1 MDKFF
6 IKRPRSK
13 ESSNTPKIPLDS
25 KSSEENINTNFNLND
40 IASDPGLRKPIEDFD
55 FEIRDQVRR
64 EYLTRCPCQPIG
76 HNFPQKDYGKQKRSF
91 QDAWFKY
98 PWLEYSI
105 TKDAAFC
112 FWCYLFKPSRGSRM
126 GKDAFTK
133 MGFNNWKKALEKFV
147 EHIGAVN
154 SMHNDARVKFEG
166 FQSQRQSVS
175 HLLAAHLHDM
185 EVAYRIRLTA
195 VLDVTRFLLKQG
207 LPFRGNDESSNSLN
221 KGNFLELL
229 EWYSLQNA
237 PGNNQ
242 LTSPKIQKE
251 LANACATEI
260 TRVIIDDIGDSY
272 FSLMIDKARDAS
284 GKQQMGVVLRYVNKN
299 GHVIER
305 FLALVH
311 VSDTSAISLKN
322 AIDYSFAKHKLSLSR
337 LRGQGYDGASNM
349 RGEFNGL
356 KALIL
361 RENPYARYVHCFAH
375 QLQLVII
382 AVAKDNRIVTSCKR
396 RDQLQ
401 QHHHNRLVEQLEK
414 VEIVSGKGKNQE
426 SSLARPNDT
435 HWESHYTTILRLIC
449 MWTSILEVL
458 QNVHDDGASN
468 DNRGIVASLIDKME
482 NYKFVFVMYLMRR
495 LLGMT
500 NELSL
505 ALQQKDQN
513 IVQAMRLIEAAK
525 ARLQHFRETGWKEF
539 LGEVTSFCKENSID
553 VPNMEDNMPIR
564 GRSRREGQ
572 FITHFHHYRVEIF
585 SSTELLL
592 LVSCLDPRDSFSK
605 FNIHKL
611 LRLAEMYP
619 QDFSMTERMML
630 EDQLATFIYDV
641 RHDDDF
647 ANVVDLG
654 GFAMKMI
661 DTGKCAIFPL
671 AYRFIDATFT
681 SVEGVGVTATASV
694 ERAFSAMNVVKTD
707 LRNKMGDEW
716 MNDSMIVY
724 IEKEVFATIDNE
736 TILQC
741 FQKMQTRRIQL
752 TPLSSMRRTD
762 GSSSSCV
769 HR

>member
-1 MDKFF
+1 MDKFL
-6 IKRPRSK
+6 IKRPKSE
-13 ESSNTPKIPLDS
+13 ESSNTLKVPLDS
-25 KSSEENINTNFNLND
+25 KSSEENINTNFNFND
-40 IASDPGLRKPIEDFD
+40 IVSNPGLRKPIEDFD
-55 FEIRDQVRR
+55 IGIRDQVRR
-64 EYLTRCPCQPIG
+64 
-76 HNFPQKDYGKQKRSF
+76 
-91 QDAWFKY
+91 KY
-98 PWLEYSI
+98 
-105 TKDAAFC
+105 
-112 FWCYLFKPSRGSRM
+112 
-126 GKDAFTK
+126 
-133 MGFNNWKKALEKFV
+133 
-147 EHIGAVN
+147 
-154 SMHNDARVKFEG
+154 
-166 FQSQRQSVS
+166 
-175 HLLAAHLHDM
+175 
-185 EVAYRIRLTA
+185 LTA

-207 LPFRGNDESSNSLN
+207 LPFRINDESSNSLN

-229 EWYSLQNA
+229 EWYSLRNEEVWKTVNQNA

-251 LANACATEI
+251 LANACASEI

-272 FSLMIDKARDAS
+272 FSLMIDEAGDAS
-284 GKQQMGVVLRYVNKN
+284 VKQQIGVVLRYVNKN

-311 VSDTSAISLKN
+311 VPDTSAMSLKN
-322 AIDYSFAKHKLSLSR
+322 AIDCLFAKHKLSFSR

-349 RGEFNGL
+349 RDEFNGL

-361 RENPYARYVHCFAH
+361 KENPYARYVHCFAH
-375 QLQLVII
+375 QLQLVIV
-382 AVAKDNRIVTSCKR
+382 AVAKDNRIVSDFFQYVNMIVNAIGASCKR

-401 QHHHNRLVEQLEK
+401 QYHHDRLVEQLEN
-414 VEIVSGKGKNQE
+414 VEIVSGKGKNQK
-426 SSLARPNDT
+426 SSLARPGDT
-435 HWESHYTTILRLIC
+435 RWGSHYTTILRLIC

-458 QNVHDDGASN
+458 QNVHDDGVSN

-482 NYKFVFVMYLMRR
+482 NYNFVFVMYLMRR

-500 NELSL
+500 NKLSL

-513 IVQAMRLIEAAK
+513 IVQAMRLIEAIK
-525 ARLQHFRETGWKEF
+525 TRLQHFRETGWEKF

-585 SSTELLL
+585 CEVIDLISQEMHNCFPEASTELLL
-592 LVSCLDPRDSFSK
+592 LVSCLDPKDSFSK

-619 QDFSMTERMML
+619 EDFSVTERMML

-647 ANVVDLG
+647 ANIGDLG
-654 GFAMKMI
+654 GFAMKMV
-661 DTGKCAIFPL
+661 DTGKCVIFPL
-671 AYRFIDATFT
+671 IYRL
-681 SVEGVGVTATASV
+681 VELALVLPVATASV
-694 ERAFSAMNVVKTD
+694 ERAFSTMNVVKTD
-707 LRNKMGDEW
+707 LRNKMGNEW
-716 MNDSMIVY
+716 INDSMIVY

-752 TPLSSMRRTD
+752 PLLSSMRRTD
-762 GSSSSCV
+762 GSSSSSV